1 MAAGAGV
8 AGRCHP
14 GRWSAHGRRR
24 AARHRHCRRE
34 TISEVSP
41 GAESCQMVG
50 AGRQPTPAVL
60 AAPCIRAAGTRAH
73 GPGRHD

>member
-1 MAAGAGV
+1 MAVLPSGLTQSIVGFFRSLFQASLAAGAGV

-24 AARHRHCRRE
+24 AARHGHGRRE

-41 GAESCQMVG
+41 GAEPCQMVD
-50 AGRQPTPAVL
+50 AGR
-60 AAPCIRAAGTRAH
+60 
-73 GPGRHD
+73 